1 MKINIVNTDSQ
12 KADKCADSFRK
23 ISNMPFNLVFT
34 IEGRAGFFQRVRFGE
49 PLEKSK
55 LIQDVVSRGDHFLM
69 NLTTGTLVYLTR
81 DHLVSAVYEMDGNAF
96 KIWDKQKGFCN
107 CNSEQY
113 FKVQKS
119 LSMDLSIFPETRS
132 INPKP

>member
-1 MKINIVNTDSQ
+1 MEIHIVNTDSQ

-69 NLTTGTLVYLTR
+69 NLTTGVLAYVSR

-96 KIWDKQKGFCN
+96 KIWDKQKGFCDR
-107 CNSEQY
+107 NSSTMFQ
-113 FKVQKS
+113 VQKS
-119 LSMDLSIFPETRS
+119 LSMDLPIFPE
-132 INPKP
+132 NPLWKP

>member
-12 KADKCADSFRK
+12 KTGQCADSFRK

-34 IEGRAGFFQRVRFGE
+34 IEGRAGFFQRIRFGE

-55 LIQDVVSRGDHFLM
+55 LIKDIVSRGDHFLM
-69 NLTTGTLVYLTR
+69 NLTTGVLAYVSR
-81 DHLVSAVYEMDGNAF
+81 DNLVSAVYEMDGNAF
-96 KIWDKQKGFCN
+96 KIWDKQKGFADG
-107 CNSEQY
+107 NSEQF

-119 LSMDLSIFPETRS
+119 LSMDLPIFHE
-132 INPKP
+132 NPFWKP

>member
-1 MKINIVNTDSQ
+1 MEIHVVNTDSQ
-12 KADKCADSFRK
+12 KADKGADSFRK

-96 KIWDKQKGFCN
+96 KIWDKQKGFADR
-107 CNSEQY
+107 NSEDFY
-113 FKVQKS
+113 LAQKA
-119 LSMDLSIFPETRS
+119 LTENLPIFS
-132 INPKP
+132 GNPFWKP